1 MLAFPV
7 DSPPDF
13 LAGLSEAI
21 DGLQEEDFRL
31 GFGTGLGPRL
41 KALHRAINRLQAEAA
56 RTLEAF
62 DRANAYEAD
71 GSLSAAS
78 WLRHR
83 CNLSYNSAADQV
95 HLARRLPEL
104 PQARAAFAS
113 GEISLAHVSLMSRT
127 VEQIGIEPVQEQE
140 QVLVEAARQLDP
152 RMFRQVTVHLRHCV
166 DPDGALKEA
175 NQAHGRRAVWLS
187 ETMDGVFVLNGT
199 RDAEGGAILR
209 AALAAVEGKPQA
221 GDRRTAPQRR
231 ADAMVD
237 LGRHRLDAGDL
248 PTTGCQRPHLTVT
261 ADLEVLAGKAP
272 GAGLLNWEQLV
283 PAETVRRIVA
293 SPLRGGPQ
301 APP

>member
-1 MLAFPV
+1 MLAFTV

-56 RTLEAF
+56 RPLQ
-62 DRANAYEAD
+62 AYE
-71 GSLSAAS
+71 
-78 WLRHR
+78 
-83 CNLSYNSAADQV
+83 
-95 HLARRLPEL
+95 
-104 PQARAAFAS
+104 
-113 GEISLAHVSLMSRT
+113 
-127 VEQIGIEPVQEQE
+127 
-140 QVLVEAARQLDP
+140 
-152 RMFRQVTVHLRHCV
+152 
-166 DPDGALKEA
+166 
-175 NQAHGRRAVWLS
+175 RRAVWLS

-199 RDAEGGAILR
+199 LDAEGGAILR

-261 ADLEVLAGKAP
+261 ADVEVLAGGAA

-283 PAETVRRIVA
+283 PAQMVRRLA
-293 SPLRGGPQ
+293 
-301 APP
+301 